1 MFAILHLSKL
11 AENTFFDTFDWV
23 SAKRSLIFKN
33 KKPLFRGFLWSHLES
48 NQAPTDYESVALTE

>member
-23 SAKRSLIFKN
+23 SAKRSLIFKK
-33 KKPLFRGFLWSHLES
+33 KKPLFEGLLKRVVPLGIEPS
-48 NQAPTDYESVALTE
+48 TY